1 MRTGDILGIL
11 FVMPL
16 IAAMWLFVIYLAAI
30 AWPVIVKAW
39 RGK

>member
-1 MRTGDILGIL
+1 MVLADILTIL
-11 FVMPL
+11 WITPL
-16 IAAMWLFVIYLAAI
+16 IITLWLFVIYLAAI